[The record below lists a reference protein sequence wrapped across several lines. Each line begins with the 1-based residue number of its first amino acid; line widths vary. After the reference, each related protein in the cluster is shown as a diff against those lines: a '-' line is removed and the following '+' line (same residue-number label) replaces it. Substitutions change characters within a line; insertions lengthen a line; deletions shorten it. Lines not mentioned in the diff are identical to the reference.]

1 MGKYNGAIITS
12 AGQNL
17 IAQAIA
23 QGQTVTFTTMQASSN
38 AYPSSTDF
46 EALTSLIDVEAT
58 ADISYAGVYNNNV
71 VQISARIDNT
81 GVETAYLINTLGV
94 FAQVGSA
101 TPILL
106 AVITAVTPDQMP
118 VYDAN
123 NPSAFIYNVQITVQN
138 AESISVSVNP
148 AGTINVDQ
156 FNQAIN
162 GLQTQIATI
171 NDNAFFTTDS
181 ATTTINNE
189 DYIPIQ
195 QTGGKKKTLFSTL
208 VAKLNG
214 LITKIGTSTLGG
226 SNTPI
231 YLNNGTPTRCNELAP
246 KSHASTGTGY
256 GIGNG
261 SNYGHIKLSD
271 TYNNSVSDGG
281 ASGGLGASQNALYN
295 AYSTLNNNKMNYQ
308 GPHCKGTLSDDNFQT
323 DSTDPFA
330 KQVINVNQD
339 NHMFVGNAVSC
350 ESLQLEDKYRA
361 ATLESL
367 MNKPPKNHASTS
379 TDYGVASSSKYG
391 HVKTS
396 TGINN
401 SDGTISVAYGSA
413 AGTACQGNDSRLSN
427 SRTPT
432 SHASTGTGYG
442 GGNATNYGHVKLSDE
457 YSSNIGDASSSTGAS
472 QKALFSLYANTEQE
486 LNAITNVQQMAI
498 TDISTGHTTLEAA
511 YNAPADGY
519 IVAMNNDDNLNG
531 LVQVYVAAAT
541 GDFNVAQVR
550 THLNPKND
558 LSLFVKKG
566 CRIYVRDRSSIVNIY
581 FRYFR

>member
-148 AGTINVDQ
+148 AGTVNVDQ

-162 GLQTQIATI
+162 SLQTQITTI

-195 QTGGKKKTLFSTL
+195 QSDGKKKTLFSTL

-214 LITKIGTSTLGG
+214 LITKIGTSTLGN

-231 YLNNGTPTRCNELAP
+231 YLNNGTPTQCNEFAP

-256 GIGNG
+256 G
-261 SNYGHIKLSD
+261 
-271 TYNNSVSDGG
+271 
-281 ASGGLGASQNALYN
+281 
-295 AYSTLNNNKMNYQ
+295 
-308 GPHCKGTLSDDNFQT
+308 P
-323 DSTDPFA
+323 
-330 KQVINVNQD
+330 
-339 NHMFVGNAVSC
+339 GNAS
-350 ESLQLEDKYRA
+350 
-361 ATLESL
+361 
-367 MNKPPKNHASTS
+367 
-379 TDYGVASSSKYG
+379 
-391 HVKTS
+391 
-396 TGINN
+396 
-401 SDGTISVAYGSA
+401 
-413 AGTACQGNDSRLSN
+413 
-427 SRTPT
+427 
-432 SHASTGTGYG
+432 
-442 GGNATNYGHVKLSDE
+442 NYGHVKVSDN
-457 YSSNIGDASSSTGAS
+457 YTSSAGNASQSVAASSQAVKNCYDAIKPVNYWFTHTDGNVTNRISTNSSVYTGGVIQA
-472 QKALFSLYANTEQE
+472 QYARGLAIVVLDDTRVKLPNAYTLYLVATGLPKAVYGQVTWAKVNTNTGVDVKVYADNNGYLYARSE
-486 LNAITNVQQMAI
+486 
-498 TDISTGHTTLEAA
+498 
-511 YNAPADGY
+511 APASDIYLSGE
-519 IVAMNNDDNLNG
+519 V
-531 LVQVYVAAAT
+531 VYFT
-541 GDFNVAQVR
+541 NW
-550 THLNPKND
+550 
-558 LSLFVKKG
+558 
-566 CRIYVRDRSSIVNIY
+566 
-581 FRYFR
+581 